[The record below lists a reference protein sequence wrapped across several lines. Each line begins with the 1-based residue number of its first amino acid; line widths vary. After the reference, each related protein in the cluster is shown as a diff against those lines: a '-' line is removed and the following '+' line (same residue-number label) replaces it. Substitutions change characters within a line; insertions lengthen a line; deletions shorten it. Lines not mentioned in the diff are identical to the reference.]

1 MLHFLKR
8 HLPTVFIRPRT
19 IFKIAII
26 KTKGESNAFF
36 LFSWWFR
43 GVADH
48 QMTPRLPYFVLFYLS
63 SSSSW
68 SLYSNIK
75 NPHFGK
81 RMQKFLS
88 VCQDR
93 QFTDN
98 VWLHNVRG
106 QFRLNFH
113 CLKKVIDVWAADV
126 KSTVAFKDSH
136 LTDGYTDC
144 SPWFRPLKSLQS
156 STTSAA
162 FSRKVSNKNLSYSWS
177 YPPLNRNYKMIFVSQ
192 QFLIFKKYNS
202 QETIFILE
210 LTWLKKH
217 MGILQLRYE
226 MYCQFINFPISFNKK
241 RKQQQKK

>member
-1 MLHFLKR
+1 MRFFSFHGGFVVLRTIKWR
-8 HLPTVFIRPRT
+8 HVYPILFSSICHHHQVEVFIQT
-19 IFKIAII
+19 LKILTSVNES
-26 KTKGESNAFF
+26 KTFC
-36 LFSWWFR
+36 
-43 GVADH
+43 
-48 QMTPRLPYFVLFYLS
+48 
-63 SSSSW
+63 
-68 SLYSNIK
+68 
-75 NPHFGK
+75 HF
-81 RMQKFLS
+81 
-88 VCQDR
+88 CQDR

-113 CLKKVIDVWAADV
+113 CLKKLIDVWAADV

-144 SPWFRPLKSLQS
+144 SPWFRPLQSLQS
-156 STTSAA
+156 STTNAA

-210 LTWLKKH
+210 
-217 MGILQLRYE
+217 
-226 MYCQFINFPISFNKK
+226 
-241 RKQQQKK
+241 

>member
-1 MLHFLKR
+1 
-8 HLPTVFIRPRT
+8 
-19 IFKIAII
+19 
-26 KTKGESNAFF
+26 
-36 LFSWWFR
+36 
-43 GVADH
+43 
-48 QMTPRLPYFVLFYLS
+48 MTSRLPYFVLFYLS
-63 SSSSW
+63 PSSSW
-68 SLYSNIK
+68 SLYSNFK

-113 CLKKVIDVWAADV
+113 CLKKLIDVWAADV

-156 STTSAA
+156 STTNAA

-202 QETIFILE
+202 QETIFI
-210 LTWLKKH
+210 
-217 MGILQLRYE
+217 
-226 MYCQFINFPISFNKK
+226 
-241 RKQQQKK
+241 